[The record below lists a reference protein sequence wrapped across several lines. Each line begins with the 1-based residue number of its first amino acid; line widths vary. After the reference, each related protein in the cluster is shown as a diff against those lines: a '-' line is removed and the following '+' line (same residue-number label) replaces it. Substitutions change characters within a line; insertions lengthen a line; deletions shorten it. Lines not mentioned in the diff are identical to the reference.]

1 MKNYME
7 NNRIKTFK
15 KQRSY
20 IFVVSKTTII
30 KTVLF
35 GSVIL
40 GGENYTNLEKILKQ
54 QYQTW
59 NYTVIFTLDYRN
71 TN

>member
-1 MKNYME
+1 ME